1 MTYPKIYSH
10 ACIKRLIIASA
21 ALAALSGCATVVVK
35 GDGSKIDKTQVM
47 ELKPGVTDKKT
58 VITAFGEPAEVSSAN
73 NEEKLVYIYKEKMT
87 PVYLG
92 GLIENQ
98 AGMVLVNTTLEI
110 ILKDGVVNSYK
121 YKTGQE

>member
-1 MTYPKIYSH
+1 MIRSRISVTG
-10 ACIKRLIIASA
+10 LIVAGA

-35 GDGSKIDKTQVM
+35 GDGPKIDKTLVM
-47 ELKPGVTDKKT
+47 ELKPGVTDKKA
-58 VITAFGEPAEVSSAN
+58 VIGAFGEPAEAGSAN
-73 NEEKLVYIYKEKMT
+73 NEERLLYIYKEKKT
-87 PVYLG
+87 PVFFG

-98 AGMVLVNTTLEI
+98 AGEVSVNTTLEI